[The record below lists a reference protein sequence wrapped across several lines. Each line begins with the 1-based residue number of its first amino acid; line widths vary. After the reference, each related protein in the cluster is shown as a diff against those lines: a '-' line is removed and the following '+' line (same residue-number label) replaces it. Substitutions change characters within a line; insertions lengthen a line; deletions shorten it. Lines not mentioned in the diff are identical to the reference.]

1 MARESS
7 IRFCAARAVEML
19 RYRLRGETI
28 PRLCDARGVDWFATT
43 DINASHCTDRLRKF
57 APDLIVSLYTM
68 QLYRRPILDIPPL
81 GTINAHPSLLPDYRG
96 LEVFFWQMA
105 NGETHSGVSVFYV
118 GEGIDH
124 GEVLRQRSVPIAS
137 SDSMED
143 VYNNV
148 TEAAAE
154 LLCDTAGEIDEKG
167 SATVLKVVGKGPYY
181 PMPTRD
187 AMRRFRRRGR
197 RLR

>member
-1 MARESS
+1 MSSKKHIQRIAFVGHDNSGSRHILSAILDAFPHVTPMVVVAGGLYYGHSTFTSILRMARESS

-81 GTINAHPSLLPDYRG
+81 GTINAHPS
-96 LEVFFWQMA
+96 
-105 NGETHSGVSVFYV
+105 
-118 GEGIDH
+118 
-124 GEVLRQRSVPIAS
+124 
-137 SDSMED
+137 
-143 VYNNV
+143 
-148 TEAAAE
+148 
-154 LLCDTAGEIDEKG
+154 
-167 SATVLKVVGKGPYY
+167 
-181 PMPTRD
+181 
-187 AMRRFRRRGR
+187 
-197 RLR
+197 